1 MQYPINVNL
10 EGRSCI
16 VLGGGSVAWRKV
28 QTLLA
33 AGGVV
38 RVIAPR
44 LCEELQKLAAQGKI
58 RWQPK
63 CYEQGTLE
71 HGFLL
76 IAATDVPEVNRMAT
90 EEAKQKGMLVNTPAQ
105 PELSDFTVPASMR
118 RGRLLLTVSTDGL
131 SPACS
136 RFLRRHLEQEFP
148 EHFGVWL
155 ERLHVLREEMKEKLP
170 SSREREVFWR
180 NALQGD
186 ILSLVKNGELEQAEV
201 RIRNAVDGNRT
212 QS

>member
-28 QTLLA
+28 RTLLA

-58 RWQPK
+58 RWQSK

-76 IAATDVPEVNRMAT
+76 IAATDVPEVNRMAS
-90 EEAKQKGMLVNTPAQ
+90 EEAKQKGMLVNAPAQ

-136 RFLRRHLEQEFP
+136 RFLRQHLEQEFP

>member
-1 MQYPINVNL
+1 
-10 EGRSCI
+10 
-16 VLGGGSVAWRKV
+16 
-28 QTLLA
+28 
-33 AGGVV
+33 
-38 RVIAPR
+38 
-44 LCEELQKLAAQGKI
+44 
-58 RWQPK
+58 
-63 CYEQGTLE
+63 
-71 HGFLL
+71 
-76 IAATDVPEVNRMAT
+76 
-90 EEAKQKGMLVNTPAQ
+90 
-105 PELSDFTVPASMR
+105 MR

-136 RFLRRHLEQEFP
+136 RFLRQHLEQEFP